1 MNLPEFAPEML
12 SLMTVCRRYDW
23 NRRTVRSWMK
33 KGIFVTAYRH
43 PATREYHFIASEV
56 DQWAKA
62 HPVKSIEPSLIKDFR
77 LASA

>member
-1 MNLPEFAPEML
+1 
-12 SLMTVCRRYDW
+12 
-23 NRRTVRSWMK
+23 MK